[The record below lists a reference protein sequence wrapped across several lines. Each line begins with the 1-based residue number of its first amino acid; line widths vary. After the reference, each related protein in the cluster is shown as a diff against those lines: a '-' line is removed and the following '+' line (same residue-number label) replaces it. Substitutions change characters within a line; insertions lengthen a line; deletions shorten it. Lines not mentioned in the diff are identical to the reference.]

1 MMIAIC
7 GAVLRPP
14 RPYPGLIS
22 TAGANAAT
30 RPAARQLTAHQ
41 AKRHYRKKCPNF
53 FLVIGIIVIG
63 LRRALRHT
71 SGVLRC
77 VLDKDKR
84 AGGISSPNEGKHVP
98 GVLSGGREA
107 GRNSFVPG

>member
-1 MMIAIC
+1 MWCCPA
-7 GAVLRPP
+7 A
-14 RPYPGLIS
+14 
-22 TAGANAAT
+22 TAPLSWAKQYGGANAAT
-30 RPAARQLTAHQ
+30 RPAARQLTVDQ

-71 SGVLRC
+71 SGVPRR

-84 AGGISSPNEGKHVP
+84 AGVFRHP
-98 GVLSGGREA
+98 LQ
-107 GRNSFVPG
+107 